1 MKTFKNY
8 LKEDSGFP
16 TGPVGENPNNL
27 AGEVTD
33 TLGSDVFNP
42 QNLKRINAI
51 IGAISNMEYI
61 LPEHAIHRLRG
72 SLDKIHLTFP
82 QVLVG
87 SLIYHLLCS
96 VEDLER
102 LVQKHQMK

>member
-1 MKTFKNY
+1 MKTFKKFLN
-8 LKEDSGFP
+8 EASGFP

-51 IGAISNMEYI
+51 IGAICNMEYI
-61 LPEHAIHRLRG
+61 LPEHAIHRVRG
-72 SLDKIHLTFP
+72 TLDKILLT
-82 QVLVG
+82 
-87 SLIYHLLCS
+87 LL
-96 VEDLER
+96 
-102 LVQKHQMK
+102 